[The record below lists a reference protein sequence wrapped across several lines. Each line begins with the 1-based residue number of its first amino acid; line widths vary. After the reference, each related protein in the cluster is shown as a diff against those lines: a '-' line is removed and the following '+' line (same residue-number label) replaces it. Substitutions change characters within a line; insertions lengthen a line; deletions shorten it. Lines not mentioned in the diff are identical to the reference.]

1 MASAK
6 LSSDTGTLGKAI
18 NVLEVVASA
27 QEPLRF
33 KDLAN
38 RIDQP
43 RGTLH
48 RQVSNLL
55 EEGLL
60 QVNADQS
67 YSLGLRLLK
76 FAAHSWSQNSFRQ
89 IAEPHLRALHELTG
103 ETVHLGILQGTE
115 VIYLDKVES
124 RQAVRMHSQVGNS
137 SPCYCTGVGKAGLS
151 VLPKDEAISRIA
163 NINFQQF
170 TSSTLPN
177 KQALL
182 SELDEISATGNAYD
196 REEHEPGIHC
206 VAAPV
211 FSDDRSIVGGISVTA
226 PSYRISVEQLV
237 SWAETVRETASAIN
251 ADLPIRMGPRA

>member
-6 LSSDTGTLGKAI
+6 ISSDTGTLGKAI
-18 NVLEVVASA
+18 SVLDVIASA
-27 QEPLRF
+27 PEPLRF
-33 KDLAN
+33 RDLAN
-38 RIDQP
+38 QIDQP

-48 RQVSNLL
+48 RQISNLI

-60 QVNADQS
+60 QVNPDQS

-76 FAAHSWSQNSFRQ
+76 FAAQSWSQNGLRE

-103 ETVHLGILQGTE
+103 ETVHLGVLQGTE

-151 VLPKDEAISRIA
+151 VLPRDEAEARIA
-163 NINFQQF
+163 QINFHKF
-170 TSSTLPN
+170 TETTLPN
-177 KQALL
+177 AKALL
-182 SELDEISATGNAYD
+182 RELDEINRTGNAYD

-211 FSDDRSIVGGISVTA
+211 FTADRSITGGLSVTA
-226 PSYRISVEQLV
+226 PCYRISQRQLE
-237 SWAETVRETASAIN
+237 SWADDVRATAQAII
-251 ADLPIRMGPRA
+251 ADLPVKMGPRA

>member
-6 LSSDTGTLGKAI
+6 QSNDTGTLGKAI
-18 NVLEVVASA
+18 SVLDVVASA

-38 RIDQP
+38 QIDQP

-60 QVNADQS
+60 QVNSDQS

-76 FAAHSWSQNSFRQ
+76 FAAHSWSQNTFRQ
-89 IAEPHLRALHELTG
+89 IAEPHLRALHELTE

-151 VLPKDEAISRIA
+151 VLPRDEAIGRIA
-163 NINFQQF
+163 NIKFQQF
-170 TSSTLPN
+170 TGSTLRN
-177 KQALL
+177 RQVLL
-182 SELDEISATGNAYD
+182 AELDEISATGNAYD
-196 REEHEPGIHC
+196 REEHESGIHC

-211 FSDDRSIVGGISVTA
+211 FNADRTIVGGISVTA
-226 PSYRISVEQLV
+226 PSYRISVEQLEG
-237 SWAETVRETASAIN
+237 WAKTVRETAHAIN
-251 ADLPIRMGPRA
+251 ADLPIKMGPRA

>member
-6 LSSDTGTLGKAI
+6 LSNDTGTLGKAI
-18 NVLEVVASA
+18 IVLDVVASA
-27 QEPLRF
+27 REPLRF

-38 RIDQP
+38 QIDQP

-48 RQVSNLL
+48 RQVSNLI

-60 QVNADQS
+60 QVNSDQS

-89 IAEPHLRALHELTG
+89 IAEPHLRALHALTE

-151 VLPKDEAISRIA
+151 VLPRDEAMSRIA
-163 NINFQQF
+163 DMSFHQF
-170 TSSTLPN
+170 TASTLTNP
-177 KQALL
+177 QALL
-182 SELDEISATGNAYD
+182 EELEEISTMGNAYD

-211 FSDDRSIVGGISVTA
+211 YSTDRSIVGGISVTA
-226 PSYRISVEQLV
+226 PSYRISMDQLQG
-237 SWAETVRETASAIN
+237 WAETVRETAQAIN
-251 ADLPIRMGPRA
+251 ADLPIKMGPRA

>member
-18 NVLEVVASA
+18 SVLDVIASA
-27 QEPLRF
+27 QEPMRF

-38 RIDQP
+38 QIDQP

-48 RQVSNLL
+48 RQVSNLI

-60 QVNADQS
+60 QVNSDQS

-76 FAAHSWSQNSFRQ
+76 FAAQSWSQNSFRQ

-151 VLPKDEAISRIA
+151 VLPREQAMSRIA

-170 TSSTLPN
+170 TSSTLIN
-177 KQALL
+177 SESLIA
-182 SELDEISATGNAYD
+182 ELDEIAASGNAYD

-206 VAAPV
+206 VAAPIY
-211 FSDDRSIVGGISVTA
+211 SADRSIVGGLSVTA
-226 PSYRISVEQLV
+226 PSYRISMDQLN
-237 SWAETVRETASAIN
+237 SWAKIVRETARAIN
-251 ADLPIRMGPRA
+251 ADLPIKMGPRA

>member
-18 NVLEVVASA
+18 SVLDVVASS
-27 QEPLRF
+27 QEPMRF
-33 KDLAN
+33 RDLAN
-38 RIDQP
+38 QIDQP

-48 RQVSNLL
+48 RQISNLI

-60 QVNADQS
+60 QVNPDQS

-76 FAAHSWSQNSFRQ
+76 FAAQSWSQNSFRQ
-89 IAEPHLRALHELTG
+89 IAEPHLRALHDLTG

-137 SPCYCTGVGKAGLS
+137 SPCYCTGVGKAGLA
-151 VLPKDEAISRIA
+151 VLPREQAEARVA

-170 TSSTLPN
+170 TGSTLTSS
-177 KQALL
+177 KALL
-182 SELDEISATGNAYD
+182 LELDDIIASGNAYD

-211 FSDDRSIVGGISVTA
+211 YSDDRSIVGGLSVTA
-226 PSYRISVEQLV
+226 PSYRVSMEQLEG
-237 SWAETVRETASAIN
+237 WAATVRDTAHAIN
-251 ADLPIRMGPRA
+251 ADLPIKMGPRA